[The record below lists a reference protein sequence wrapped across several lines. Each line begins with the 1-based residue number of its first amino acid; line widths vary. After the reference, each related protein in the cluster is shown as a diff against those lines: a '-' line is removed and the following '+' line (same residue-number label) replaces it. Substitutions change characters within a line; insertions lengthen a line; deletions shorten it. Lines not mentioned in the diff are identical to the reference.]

1 MTERNT
7 ARAGNG
13 LSGRAA
19 FVSGASS
26 GFGAHFVTVLARR
39 GVRVVA
45 GARRLARVQRLAREL
60 CAEGGS
66 VHAVQIDVTC
76 EQSVARAVRD
86 AASWL
91 AGEGSGGGGSG
102 EAAVAGLDVLVNNA
116 GVSVEKRAEEH
127 SAADYDRV
135 MDTNCRGAWLLARAW
150 LPHLKRA
157 AAAGT
162 GGGSVVNIASILG
175 VRAQK
180 GLTAYMA
187 SKAALLHLTRGLA
200 LEWAKHGV
208 RVNAIAP
215 GFFVTDLNRDL
226 IYEAGGAGGDGRGE
240 MSEGGGGRRLTAL
253 GQSLIANIAQR
264 RFGELA
270 DLDAPLLL
278 LADPSAGAFITGVTL
293 PVDGGHVVSS
303 L

>member
-1 MTERNT
+1 M
-7 ARAGNG
+7 
-13 LSGRAA
+13 
-19 FVSGASS
+19 
-26 GFGAHFVTVLARR
+26 
-39 GVRVVA
+39 
-45 GARRLARVQRLAREL
+45 
-60 CAEGGS
+60 
-66 VHAVQIDVTC
+66 
-76 EQSVARAVRD
+76 
-86 AASWL
+86 
-91 AGEGSGGGGSG
+91 
-102 EAAVAGLDVLVNNA
+102 
-116 GVSVEKRAEEH
+116 
-127 SAADYDRV
+127 
-135 MDTNCRGAWLLARAW
+135 
-150 LPHLKRA
+150 
-157 AAAGT
+157 
-162 GGGSVVNIASILG
+162 
-175 VRAQK
+175 
-180 GLTAYMA
+180 
-187 SKAALLHLTRGLA
+187 
-200 LEWAKHGV
+200 